1 MFNTHFNIVT
11 SNTFKLST
19 TALIGLLSLTFNATA
34 HSQDI
39 PHGHVIQQEKLVSPT
54 AKGKRQQA
62 QDNTSALKQAMA
74 DYHGASA
81 KNKHHYLEQM
91 ISLAHGRQA
100 LLSELFQSDPSA
112 VAQVAL
118 TAKAR
123 KGMPEKVQAL
133 LEQEQT
139 LEGELEV
146 FYEDYEDHSKS
157 RLRHVLNTSEGLI
170 EVHGSSQSPIN
181 AIQSGA
187 KVRAR
192 GWKFDNQS
200 ALVLEESQQS
210 LLVLAD
216 GSTGSA
222 STSTSSFTLS
232 NTLGEQSTL
241 VMLVNFQD
249 DVQEPWSIEEVTDL
263 SVWLG
268 E

>member
-34 HSQDI
+34 QSQDI

-62 QDNTSALKQAMA
+62 QDNTSALKRAMA
-74 DYHGASA
+74 DYRGASA

-123 KGMPEKVQAL
+123 KGM
-133 LEQEQT
+133 T
-139 LEGELEV
+139 
-146 FYEDYEDHSKS
+146 
-157 RLRHVLNTSEGLI
+157 
-170 EVHGSSQSPIN
+170 
-181 AIQSGA
+181 
-187 KVRAR
+187 
-192 GWKFDNQS
+192 
-200 ALVLEESQQS
+200 
-210 LLVLAD
+210 
-216 GSTGSA
+216 
-222 STSTSSFTLS
+222 
-232 NTLGEQSTL
+232 
-241 VMLVNFQD
+241 
-249 DVQEPWSIEEVTDL
+249 
-263 SVWLG
+263 
-268 E
+268 